1 MREGPVVA
9 FSGGGTGGHLYPALA
24 IADALRAKRPDVR
37 AMFFG
42 AERGLEA
49 QVLPERGELHRLL
62 PVHGIDRANLLKSA
76 RAVTGLFEALIQVV
90 RCFDEHRPTVVVVTG
105 GYAGAPAGIAAGLI
119 GIPLVLQ
126 EQNSVPGLV
135 TKLLTRWA
143 TRVHV
148 AYPEALDY
156 LPQMGDRAFVTGN
169 PVRPTSIRPRDKV
182 RAEYGVPAPASLILV
197 AGGSQGSLALN
208 QILGEMLKSLNDGS
222 LSKPS
227 GLHVLWAR
235 GPKHIKPAEHLLE
248 EFGSPEW
255 IHTSAYIKD
264 MPSVLEAA
272 DLAICRAGAMFTAEL
287 LNAGLPAVL
296 VPLPTAAEGHQMQN
310 ALALEAAGV
319 AVVSP
324 QEGLTGDVLWAQ
336 VESLFGSP
344 ERLSDMTEL
353 AYSLAR
359 PNAASAIATDIELL
373 LDLRE
378 EV

>member
-227 GLHVLWAR
+227 GLHVLWAT

>member
-1 MREGPVVA
+1 MREGPVVV

-62 PVHGIDRANLLKSA
+62 PVHGIDRANLLKSS

-169 PVRPTSIRPRDKV
+169 PVRPTSVRPRDKV

-222 LSKPS
+222 LAKPS
-227 GLHVLWAR
+227 GLHVLWAT

-336 VESLFGSP
+336 VKSLFSSP

>member
-1 MREGPVVA
+1 
-9 FSGGGTGGHLYPALA
+9 
-24 IADALRAKRPDVR
+24 
-37 AMFFG
+37 MFFG

-227 GLHVLWAR
+227 GLHVLWAT

>member
-1 MREGPVVA
+1 MCEGPVVA

-227 GLHVLWAR
+227 GLHVLWATGR
-235 GPKHIKPAEHLLE
+235 KHIKPAEHLLE

>member
-37 AMFFG
+37 AIFFG

-49 QVLPERGELHRLL
+49 QVLPERGELHCLL
-62 PVHGIDRANLLKSA
+62 PVHGIDRANLLKSSQA
-76 RAVTGLFEALIQVV
+76 ITGLIDALVRVV
-90 RCFDEHRPTVVVVTG
+90 RYFDEHRPTVVVVTG

-148 AYPEALDY
+148 AYPEALDC
-156 LPQMGDRAFVTGN
+156 LPLMGGRAFVTGN
-169 PVRPTSIRPRDKV
+169 PVRPTSVRPRDKV
-182 RAEYGVPAPASLILV
+182 RAEYGIPASASLILV

-208 QILGEMLKSLNDGS
+208 EILGEMLKSLTDGS
-222 LSKPS
+222 LARPT
-227 GLHVLWAR
+227 GLHVLWATGR
-235 GPKHIKPAEHLLE
+235 KHIKSAEHLLE
-248 EFGSPEW
+248 EYGSPEW
-255 IHTSAYIKD
+255 VHTSAYIKD
-264 MPSVLEAA
+264 MPGVLEAA

-324 QEGLTGDVLWAQ
+324 QKGLTGDVLWAQ

>member
-227 GLHVLWAR
+227 GLHVLWAT

-359 PNAASAIATDIELL
+359 PNAASDIATDIELL